1 MRNAECRIIRNPQP
15 EICNRILQSAM
26 VYSAMGYGV
35 KLMDNK
41 KKMAAA
47 ISAVMNYIKT
57 EEENVRMQ
65 PANAPGQAPYSSAPV
80 QLNLWGISGRQAQMQ
95 MRNLMQ
101 MKGFHGVRINI
112 R

>member
-1 MRNAECRIIRNPQP
+1 MVEWSSRKMVEWST
-15 EICNRILQSAM
+15 NRGA
-26 VYSAMGYGV
+26 
-35 KLMDNK
+35 KLMENK
-41 KKMAAA
+41 KKKAAA

-57 EEENVRMQ
+57 EEENVCMQ

-80 QLNLWGISGRQAQMQ
+80 QLNLWGISGRQSQMQ

-101 MKGFHGVRINI
+101 MKGFHRVRRNI